1 LAIPQDLLA
10 QAKHLANREPKRPRQ
25 ASLRRAVSAAYYALY
40 HLLAEA
46 GAQTLAPPNPP
57 QLRSRI
63 RRAFSHAD
71 MKRVCSSFQHNNV
84 ENLPDEIKPL
94 IIEPLQQ
101 EFSIVA
107 ETFVQLQED
116 RHMADYDFSK
126 QFARTD
132 VLIKIDMVDQAFAAW
147 RVVRRS
153 SNANA
158 FLAAM
163 LLHKHWRSN
172 V

>member
-1 LAIPQDLLA
+1 
-10 QAKHLANREPKRPRQ
+10 
-25 ASLRRAVSAAYYALY
+25 
-40 HLLAEA
+40 
-46 GAQTLAPPNPP
+46 
-57 QLRSRI
+57 
-63 RRAFSHAD
+63 

>member
-1 LAIPQDLLA
+1 MAIPQDLLA
-10 QAKHLANREPKRPRQ
+10 QAKQLANREPKRPRQ

-40 HLLAEA
+40 HLLADA
-46 GAQTLAPPNPP
+46 GAHALAPPKPP
-57 QLRSRI
+57 LLRNRI

-94 IIEPLQQ
+94 ITEPLEQ

-107 ETFVQLQED
+107 EAFVQLQED
-116 RHMADYDFSK
+116 RHIADYDFSK

-132 VLIKIDMVDQAFAAW
+132 VLMKIDMVDQAFTAW
-147 RVVRRS
+147 RVIRKRP
-153 SNANA
+153 NANA
-158 FLAAM
+158 FLAAL
-163 LLHKHWRSN
+163 LLHRHWRSN